1 MAIPH
6 TIATLYY
13 AIMTNTEVLVKSYL
27 QSGEDPNVDLS
38 PAITTAATVATMKN
52 DDATV
57 RTAKRKQ
64 ILLVDRSSRGAVSPL
79 HVAVVQCYFT
89 ALESAELRN
98 SAMNILKA
106 LVEVGANTSVATNNL
121 LFCYSSHISWLQATT
136 APMTPCGLAVF
147 LKQDNS
153 GQYDEDLRRTTMDEV
168 IQLLEAPSQKDSYA
182 STTSPSVTVP
192 KSVANAWKAL
202 LFSEKF
208 SDVNFKCQDGT
219 TFYAHKNVMAAAS
232 PYFSAAFEG
241 PWGKQHEDGLWETS
255 NPAPV
260 MKVVL
265 SFIYTGEVTPVQR
278 VLDEHLE
285 MMLAVASEYDLAELR
300 AIIEERCARSLG
312 SDNVK
317 SMLQLAHFHGSSV
330 LKQSCFDFVQ
340 ENTAQVLTDPS
351 MASLAFEDAELWAE
365 LAAAILSKV
374 DGGKENLSQRAPKR
388 LRSS

>member
-192 KSVANAWKAL
+192 KSVANTWKAL

-241 PWGKQHEDGLWETS
+241 PWGEQHEDGLWETS
-255 NPAPV
+255 NPPFIMEA
-260 MKVVL
+260 VL
-265 SFIYTGEVTPVQR
+265 SFIYTGEATSR
-278 VLDEHLE
+278 VMEQQPDV
-285 MMLAVASEYDLAELR
+285 MFAVVSEYSMPELR
-300 AIIEERCARSLG
+300 ELCEACCSRSL
-312 SDNVK
+312 SFNNVK
-317 SMLQLAHFHGSSV
+317 SMLQLAHLHGSSA

-340 ENTAQVLTDPS
+340 KNMAKVLTDPS
-351 MASLAFEDAELWAE
+351 VFILASEDAELWAE
-365 LAAAILSKV
+365 LAAAISPHS
-374 DGGKENLSQRAPKR
+374 GKDNTSEGL
-388 LRSS
+388 